1 MRCSALTRVGK
12 RCSVTS
18 TSNWTDDNGRLVAE
32 PLRRGSDFCL
42 IHAKPFGTKPTRVDF
57 KRIVV
62 FILDLET
69 TGVDITKDHIVEIA
83 AVHAHEDIRMKG
95 ESFSTTVCV
104 DPTILETRNQEA
116 SKVHGITDQ
125 EIQQGPTFKEAWMRF
140 VRWISDVANTVVK
153 DEDSD
158 DDVRQPTTLLED
170 PIIVLAAHNGFRF
183 DFPLLLCEL
192 LRNDLSTIIWEQ
204 WYFID
209 TLQLFRSLNEY
220 GCIKLQCTAKDMMI
234 DSGHAHRALD
244 DCIVLWRITNIFAE
258 RIGISMK
265 ELLSRFAVALDLCSS
280 TAQLTMLM

>member
-1 MRCSALTRVGK
+1 M
-12 RCSVTS
+12 
-18 TSNWTDDNGRLVAE
+18 
-32 PLRRGSDFCL
+32 
-42 IHAKPFGTKPTRVDF
+42 
-57 KRIVV
+57 VV
-62 FILDLET
+62 FMVDLET
-69 TGVDITKDHIVEIA
+69 TGVDITKDRIVEIA
-83 AVHAHEDIRMKG
+83 AVHAHGDIRMKG

-104 DPTILETRNQEA
+104 DDIILKERGKEA
-116 SKVHGITDQ
+116 SKVHGITDA
-125 EIQQGPTFKEAWMRF
+125 EIKQGPTFKEAWMRF
-140 VRWISDVANTVVK
+140 SKWVDDIANMAIH

-158 DDVRQPTTLLED
+158 DDMRQPTFLED

-192 LRNDLSTIIWEQ
+192 RRNGLSTTIWEQ
-204 WYFID
+204 WYFVD

-265 ELLSRFAVALDLCSS
+265 ELLSRFSVELDLASS
-280 TAQLTMLM
+280 TAQLSMLM